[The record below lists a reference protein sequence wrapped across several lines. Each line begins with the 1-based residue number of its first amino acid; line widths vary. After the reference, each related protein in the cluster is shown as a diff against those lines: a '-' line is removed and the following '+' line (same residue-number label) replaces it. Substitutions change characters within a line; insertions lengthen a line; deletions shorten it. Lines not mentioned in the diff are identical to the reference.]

1 MVDRQKLLSYAREVS
16 PKYLVVLY
24 LTLLLALTAGV
35 SSLALYPQ
43 EERIV
48 ARQQQLRQELQKVA
62 AVENYVLTN
71 PDMDKHLQD
80 LQQAL
85 LRAEKSLPGSMDV
98 SEFLSTLE
106 RDARAAGVRL
116 TAVKPGAVTDRA
128 GYREMP
134 LEVSIEGNY
143 FATLAFLKKLEDGS
157 RFNLPASFLIQQK
170 QNVLATRLNLL
181 IYGYGVSGRPT
192 TPAQSTPLT
201 TQQQVQQLQQQLPKV
216 LQTPAPT
223 PSPTPPAR

>member
-24 LTLLLALTAGV
+24 LALLLALAAAV

-43 EERIV
+43 EARID

-62 AVENYVLTN
+62 AVENYVLTH

-85 LRAEKSLPGSMDV
+85 LRVEKSLPGSMDV
-98 SEFLSTLE
+98 SDFLSALE

-116 TAVKPGAVTDRA
+116 TAVKPGAVTDRT

-134 LEVSIEGNY
+134 LEVSVEGNY
-143 FATLAFLKKLEDGS
+143 FATLSFLKKLEDGI
-157 RFNLPASFLIQQK
+157 RFNLPVSFLIQQK
-170 QNVLATRLNLL
+170 QNTLATRLNLL
-181 IYGYGVSGRPT
+181 IYCYGVSARPT
-192 TPAQSTPLT
+192 TPAQAAPLT
-201 TQQQVQQLQQQLPKV
+201 TQQQVQQLQKQLPKV
-216 LQTPAPT
+216 LQAPEPV